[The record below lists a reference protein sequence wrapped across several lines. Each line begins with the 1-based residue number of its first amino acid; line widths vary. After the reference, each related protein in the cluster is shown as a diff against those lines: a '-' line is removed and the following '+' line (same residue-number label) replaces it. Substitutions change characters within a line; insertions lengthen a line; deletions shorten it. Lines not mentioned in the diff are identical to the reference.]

1 MEWGE
6 KDSNLRSL
14 ATTELQS
21 VPFGHSGIP
30 PFFSILKLYDSIE
43 AVNMKASF
51 IAEAV
56 RWVAKVTKFVCV
68 PN

>member
-1 MEWGE
+1 
-6 KDSNLRSL
+6 
-14 ATTELQS
+14 
-21 VPFGHSGIP
+21 
-30 PFFSILKLYDSIE
+30 LKLYDSIE